1 MRVILIGFYFESLT
15 LIIPIDIEIQN
26 SLSNF
31 LFELL
36 LLVVVGQIVG
46 AGIEVAGVNPL
57 AVIIKDYNEVNEP
70 DGIS

>member
-1 MRVILIGFYFESLT
+1 
-15 LIIPIDIEIQN
+15 
-26 SLSNF
+26 
-31 LFELL
+31 
-36 LLVVVGQIVG
+36 VG